1 MTRYLKKIDHLGHI
15 IAVAV
20 VGVLLLTAAIIFG
33 EELFEKLH
41 PLPKKISFGVTF
53 SSEFA
58 GYLKLDYQRV
68 YLRVLDEL
76 GIKLLRLPTYWT
88 RIETKRGQ
96 FDFSEVDFMVSGAQE
111 RGVKVILVVGARQ
124 PRWPECFQPDW
135 VRELSLKQRQVETLK
150 FIEKVVDR
158 YQASEAIWAWQVENE
173 PLFEFFG
180 EGCEKPDRQFLKAEV
195 ELVRRLDSR
204 PIIVTDSGELRPWR
218 TPMRLS
224 DIFGTTLYRTV
235 YNNFFGYT
243 TYPLLPYFYNLKSTL
258 ARTLFAP
265 NNQQTII
272 VELQAEPWVI
282 DNSLTT
288 LSIDQQT
295 TLFPLEKFAD
305 HVKFGRRTGFDEAYL
320 WGVEWWYYMKNQGH
334 PEYWQYA
341 QTLFKN

>member
-20 VGVLLLTAAIIFG
+20 VGVLLLTVVIIFG

-58 GYLKLDYQRV
+58 GYLNLDYQRV
-68 YLRVLDEL
+68 YLSVLDEL

-88 RIETKRGQ
+88 RIETKRGR
-96 FDFSEVDFMVSGAQE
+96 FDFSEVDFMVSEAQE

-158 YQASEAIWAWQVENE
+158 YRASEAIWAWQVENE

-235 YNNFFGYT
+235 YNNIFGYT
-243 TYPLLPYFYNLKSTL
+243 SYPLLPYLYNLKSTL
-258 ARTLFAP
+258 ARSLFAP
-265 NNQQTII
+265 NNQKTII

-288 LSIDQQT
+288 LSTDQQM

-305 HVKFGRRTGFDEAYL
+305 HVKFGRKTGFDETYL
-320 WGVEWWYYMKNQGH
+320 WGVEWWYWMKSQGY
-334 PEYWQYA
+334 PEYWEYA
-341 QTLFKN
+341 KTLFNN